1 MKAILKS
8 MRVYILR
15 GMLAVT
21 PLGLTFLILR
31 FLYRVVDQSII
42 GQVNSVFG
50 VEVPGPWVGI
60 VVFLALLYVIGIIA
74 SNVIGRQI
82 FNLIDNISERIPVV
96 KAIYQI
102 GKQLSASLS
111 PSGNQAFQKVVLVDY
126 FHPGIFNLGF
136 VTGKMI
142 DQQTGEEL
150 LKVLIPTVP
159 NPATGFIVFIKP
171 SQTIDPKWSVE
182 EGLKLVISGGI
193 IGPVQ
198 VK

>member
-1 MKAILKS
+1 MKAILNS
-8 MRVYILR
+8 MRIYIFR

-31 FLYRVVDQSII
+31 FIYRVIDHSII
-42 GQVNSVFG
+42 GQFDNVFG
-50 VEVPGPWVGI
+50 VTIPGPWIGI
-60 VVFLALLYVIGIIA
+60 TVFLMFLYAIGIIA

-82 FNLIDNISERIPVV
+82 FNLIDNITERIPVV
-96 KAIYQI
+96 KAIYNI

-111 PSGNQAFQKVVLVDY
+111 PSGSQAFQRVVLVDY
-126 FHPGIFNLGF
+126 FHPGIYNLGF
-136 VTGKMI
+136 VTGKVT
-142 DQQTGEEL
+142 DQQTGEEI

-171 SQTIDPKWSVE
+171 SQTVDPKWTVE